1 MRGGSGIGQTGKRKR
16 YSKIKQC
23 TVLVCVMWMLS
34 AGGIAAADGKTDGAN
49 SAAQIDRG
57 ADLAGEDPETSW
69 DLLDRL
75 DFAEVEKSLDEM
87 IDLPTVSFSG
97 FVKGLMD
104 GEIPLNWEDVLQ
116 TLSDILFLQ
125 LRAQKDLAV
134 QILLI
139 VLASAVFSNFV
150 RVFESS
156 QIAEISFYMMYLLIS
171 VLLIRSFLTMNEIAR
186 GALQNLNVF
195 MKVLLPPYLVTVVF
209 SAGSVSALGFYQV
222 TLLAI
227 HILQVLIIKIVLP
240 LIQFYL
246 LLLILNEMTK
256 EDYFSRFAELL
267 KTGIE
272 WGMKSAAGITI
283 GLQTVQCLIAPAVDS
298 LKNSAAHRLARAI
311 PGIGN
316 VLDAAA
322 ETVAASALVIKN
334 AVGVAGMLAI
344 LMICLVPIVKLAV
357 NLLMFRVLCALIQPI
372 SEKRMV
378 DCVESVSEGASL
390 LMGALSTG
398 MTIFL
403 ISLAMITASVKGG

>member
-1 MRGGSGIGQTGKRKR
+1 MKGGSGIGQTGKRKR

-156 QIAEISFYMMYLLIS
+156 QIARS
-171 VLLIRSFLTMNEIAR
+171 VFI
-186 GALQNLNVF
+186 
-195 MKVLLPPYLVTVVF
+195 
-209 SAGSVSALGFYQV
+209 
-222 TLLAI
+222 
-227 HILQVLIIKIVLP
+227 
-240 LIQFYL
+240 
-246 LLLILNEMTK
+246 
-256 EDYFSRFAELL
+256 
-267 KTGIE
+267 
-272 WGMKSAAGITI
+272 
-283 GLQTVQCLIAPAVDS
+283 
-298 LKNSAAHRLARAI
+298 
-311 PGIGN
+311 
-316 VLDAAA
+316 
-322 ETVAASALVIKN
+322 
-334 AVGVAGMLAI
+334 
-344 LMICLVPIVKLAV
+344 
-357 NLLMFRVLCALIQPI
+357 
-372 SEKRMV
+372 
-378 DCVESVSEGASL
+378 
-390 LMGALSTG
+390 
-398 MTIFL
+398 
-403 ISLAMITASVKGG
+403 